1 MRVRDIFIRAGRN
14 LRQAK
19 VRTVLTSLAISVG
32 AFTIAL
38 AMAAGAGGRAYTD
51 SLVNTSG
58 DIYSLEVYP
67 KQEVDE
73 DQDEKLPEYGVVQE
87 SSVSQTYLT
96 EADIAKISE
105 IDGVQSVLPR
115 LYVETN
121 YATRGGDNKKYV
133 VSVTAK
139 VDRSEVVLAAGSLD
153 ENMMPDQGEI
163 ILPEEYLEPFG
174 FNDANDAIGQ
184 TVYINVPKVNQSSLQ
199 SSDSEDFAFKIV
211 AVDKPS
217 DTTLYY
223 TAAIQVSSEDSESM
237 YRYQNGDNDAEEYYN
252 LVVLAKNGANIND
265 LQEDVTAAGYDSY
278 SLQDIKEEL
287 MKMINVVQWGL
298 VGFGALAV
306 LASVFGIINT
316 QYISVLERT
325 QQIGLMKALGMRRRD
340 VARLFRYEAAWVG
353 FLGGMAGVILAYLV
367 TLLNPAISSVLSLD
381 ESVQL
386 LQMDWMSSL
395 VLVAGL
401 ILIAVAS
408 GYFPARKAA
417 KLDPIQALRTE

>member
-353 FLGGMAGVILAYLV
+353 SLGGMAGVILAYLV

-386 LQMDWMSSL
+386 LQMDWVSSL

>member
-1 MRVRDIFIRAGRN
+1 
-14 LRQAK
+14 
-19 VRTVLTSLAISVG
+19 
-32 AFTIAL
+32 
-38 AMAAGAGGRAYTD
+38 MAAGAGGRAYTD

-265 LQEDVTAAGYDSY
+265 LQEYVTAAGYDSY

-353 FLGGMAGVILAYLV
+353 FLGGMAGVILAYIV